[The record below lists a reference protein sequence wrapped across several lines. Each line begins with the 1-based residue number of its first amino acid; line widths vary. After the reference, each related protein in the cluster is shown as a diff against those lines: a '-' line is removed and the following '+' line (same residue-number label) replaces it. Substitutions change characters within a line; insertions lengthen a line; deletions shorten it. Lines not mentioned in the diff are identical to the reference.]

1 VAAPPDCAA
10 GGAHCRLFTDA
21 APSRISEPR
30 VIRITWYGHACFRL
44 EAPGVSLVTDPYT
57 PERAGLQRVPE
68 PADAVVM
75 SSALD
80 EAHSNAAMVPGSP
93 AIFNAL
99 DLVGG
104 RTVITGGVVVEAVA
118 ASEGSDR
125 PDDPKA
131 NALYRL
137 ELGGL
142 AVCHM
147 GDVGTPLSE
156 EQLAPFRGR
165 VDVLL
170 ALAGGGLTI
179 PLPDLHKAITEFRPA
194 VVVPMHYATPSLRYR
209 AGPVADFLAP
219 YPPEQ
224 IVRHDSSTLELDG
237 VEPTAAP
244 AIHVL
249 RPLLDPLA
257 R

>member
-1 VAAPPDCAA
+1 
-10 GGAHCRLFTDA
+10 
-21 APSRISEPR
+21 
-30 VIRITWYGHACFRL
+30 
-44 EAPGVSLVTDPYT
+44 
-57 PERAGLQRVPE
+57 
-68 PADAVVM
+68 M

-80 EAHSNAAMVPGSP
+80 QAHSNASMVPGSP
-93 AIFNAL
+93 QVVNAL
-99 DLVGG
+99 ELVGR
-104 RTVITGGVVVEAVA
+104 RTEILDGVVVEAVA

-156 EQLAPFRGR
+156 EQLAPFRDR
-165 VDVLL
+165 IDVLL

-179 PLPDLHKAITEFRPA
+179 PLPDLHTAIAELRPA
-194 VVVPMHYATPSLRYR
+194 IVIPMHYATPSLRYR
-209 AGPVADFLAP
+209 AGPVEDFLAP
-219 YPPEQ
+219 YPPAQ

-237 VEPTAAP
+237 VEAGPGP
-244 AIHVL
+244 VIHVL
-249 RPLLDPLA
+249 IPQLDPKA
-257 R
+257 RAAALR

>member
-1 VAAPPDCAA
+1 
-10 GGAHCRLFTDA
+10 LFTDA
-21 APSRISEPR
+21 ASSRAREPR

-44 EAPGVSLVTDPYT
+44 ETPGGSLVTDPYT
-57 PERAGLQRVPE
+57 PAQAGLEPVPE

-80 EAHSNAAMVPGSP
+80 EAHSCAAMVPGAP
-93 AIFNAL
+93 AVFNAL
-99 DLVGG
+99 EHVG
-104 RTVITGGVVVEAVA
+104 RRSEILDGVVLEAVA

-137 ELGGL
+137 ELDGL
-142 AVCHM
+142 ALCHM
-147 GDVGTPLSE
+147 GDVGTPLAE
-156 EQLAPFRGR
+156 EQLATFRGR

-179 PLPDLHKAITEFRPA
+179 ALPDLVFAIAELRPA

-209 AGPVADFLAP
+209 CGPVEDFLAAYDP
-219 YPPEQ
+219 AQ
-224 IVRHDSSTLELDG
+224 VTRHDSSTLQLET
-237 VEPTAAP
+237 VESTDRPTV
-244 AIHVL
+244 HVL
-249 RPLLDPLA
+249 RPLLDPA
-257 R
+257 A